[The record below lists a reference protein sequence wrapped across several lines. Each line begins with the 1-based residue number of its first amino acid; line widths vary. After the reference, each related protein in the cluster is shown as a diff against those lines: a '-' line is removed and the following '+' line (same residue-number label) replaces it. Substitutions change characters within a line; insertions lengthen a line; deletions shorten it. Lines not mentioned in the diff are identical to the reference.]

1 MRMHM
6 KFLLSITIATVF
18 LLLIFTQLDER
29 QDTYSTGERR
39 RSSTESMKD
48 EGLQRQDP
56 GRQWPSVSRMTA
68 EHMPVDT
75 KRTLKTNRVKSD
87 EQYVAEFDV
96 KQEKSIGKDKA
107 DTPPEPGTATSHNQ
121 LPKSESKAPAN
132 VVTKPPETAKYPS
145 WFSEAWNRSPVR
157 SLTETFVGDKPFFP
171 HCKPS
176 KNTAKGVPYIE
187 PKDYIPESKNPCWY
201 EDPARKKGFR
211 CIPYFYIAGVAKC
224 GTTDLYRRLRL
235 HPDIMMGTMKEYHF
249 WDRER
254 FGNVEMSDSGNVSIV
269 HRKPWT
275 FEQYTDFITG
285 NAGLKKVSNDV
296 KFNQHSHKI
305 FGDGSPSYLWDILN
319 WGRLEGN
326 QGCKEPRIVIGQHI
340 RHIYPK
346 SKMILIFRHPTPR
359 LYSRFLSRIW
369 RTGYLKGSTSTTFH
383 NFVVNGVKTYQEC
396 FKRHSIRQCAYNYTI
411 YDDVVIRLVEGM
423 YPIFMA
429 DWLRIWPREQMLIL
443 RNEDYGMDL
452 EGTVQTAFDFLDVD
466 KLNGTDLATV
476 VEHQLSNVGS
486 EYEKLGPMLPETV
499 KILDEFYQPFVHKFA
514 EILRDDRLLW
524 KDVYP
529 PKRETE
535 EAVHTEESVTETAG
549 LLANIT
555 QFAKTLPRWASLLL
569 FRRDD
574 SDGKASHKLDGTSFS
589 VTKAK
594 GVKREE
600 VALPG
605 IEKPPGVPLK
615 KPRYPLWWW
624 KGWSRSA
631 TSKLGDQYIGD
642 RPFFPP
648 CNTKSRGTPRT
659 KLYGVREPH
668 NYLPTTKAPC
678 WYQVPQLLRGF
689 HCLPYFYI
697 VGVSK
702 CGTGDLYRRIRHHPD
717 MMKGTLK
724 EYHWWDRGR
733 FGDVYSDDLPIKV
746 TQPKGI
752 RIPFKEYSELI
763 TGKQGIVSVLD
774 DLNKTGTST
783 RIFGDHSPSYFNDV
797 KLWQMLD
804 GNQGCTEPRVTIG
817 QHIHHLT
824 PNAKIILVVR
834 HPTPRLYH
842 LFLSRVPEK
851 LMSIRKS
858 ASFAFHRMVKES
870 VSMYKAC
877 FDRWSIREC
886 AYNTTLY
893 NKDKVRLWDGLYS
906 LFLMDWQRVFPRRQ
920 IHVIRYRD
928 LIRDTSNVITDVFR
942 FLELPAL
949 NETLMRSMVADKWFD
964 KREEHELKKEF
975 GSMVPETVDLL
986 NDFYEPFVD
995 KFAEMLNDERFMWG
1009 DTDHL

>member
-1 MRMHM
+1 
-6 KFLLSITIATVF
+6 
-18 LLLIFTQLDER
+18 
-29 QDTYSTGERR
+29 
-39 RSSTESMKD
+39 MKD

-75 KRTLKTNRVKSD
+75 KRTLKANRVKSD

-121 LPKSESKAPAN
+121 LPKSESKAPEN
-132 VVTKPPETAKYPS
+132 VVTKPPETTKYPS
-145 WFSEAWNRSPVR
+145 WFSEAWDRSPVR

-235 HPDIMMGTMKEYHF
+235 HPDIMKGTMKEYHF

-285 NAGLKKVSNDV
+285 NAGLKTVSNEV

-411 YDDVVIRLVEGM
+411 YDDVVVRLVEGM

-529 PKRETE
+529 PKRE
-535 EAVHTEESVTETAG
+535 
-549 LLANIT
+549 
-555 QFAKTLPRWASLLL
+555 
-569 FRRDD
+569 
-574 SDGKASHKLDGTSFS
+574 
-589 VTKAK
+589 
-594 GVKREE
+594 
-600 VALPG
+600 
-605 IEKPPGVPLK
+605 
-615 KPRYPLWWW
+615 
-624 KGWSRSA
+624 
-631 TSKLGDQYIGD
+631 
-642 RPFFPP
+642 
-648 CNTKSRGTPRT
+648 
-659 KLYGVREPH
+659 
-668 NYLPTTKAPC
+668 
-678 WYQVPQLLRGF
+678 
-689 HCLPYFYI
+689 
-697 VGVSK
+697 
-702 CGTGDLYRRIRHHPD
+702 
-717 MMKGTLK
+717 
-724 EYHWWDRGR
+724 
-733 FGDVYSDDLPIKV
+733 
-746 TQPKGI
+746 
-752 RIPFKEYSELI
+752 
-763 TGKQGIVSVLD
+763 
-774 DLNKTGTST
+774 
-783 RIFGDHSPSYFNDV
+783 
-797 KLWQMLD
+797 
-804 GNQGCTEPRVTIG
+804 
-817 QHIHHLT
+817 
-824 PNAKIILVVR
+824 
-834 HPTPRLYH
+834 
-842 LFLSRVPEK
+842 
-851 LMSIRKS
+851 
-858 ASFAFHRMVKES
+858 
-870 VSMYKAC
+870 
-877 FDRWSIREC
+877 
-886 AYNTTLY
+886 
-893 NKDKVRLWDGLYS
+893 
-906 LFLMDWQRVFPRRQ
+906 
-920 IHVIRYRD
+920 
-928 LIRDTSNVITDVFR
+928 
-942 FLELPAL
+942 
-949 NETLMRSMVADKWFD
+949 
-964 KREEHELKKEF
+964 
-975 GSMVPETVDLL
+975 
-986 NDFYEPFVD
+986 
-995 KFAEMLNDERFMWG
+995 
-1009 DTDHL
+1009 